1 MNLKGRYPQSPS
13 AVLTALVLGILYPQ
27 TAAAVLP
34 PDILFSVG
42 ASLWQI
48 LAMVG
53 VFVTGA
59 VMSVLPFLRGL
70 VTGEGRWRMI
80 SLCVGLALLAVI
92 GTVAFLSHGGS
103 IVAPQPTVG
112 TSTPT
117 QLGYRFFSDRF
128 VLYGKHA
135 NGTPLLIDLVINR
148 KETTPGVFTHYY
160 MSQIIDG
167 DTTAKDYVTRDA
179 STSLVLPDLFFTQFE
194 RSSTLAEPS
203 RETQTFAFV
212 IIGNQYLVKS
222 GPMDSDFVVR
232 NVPEYTELSS
242 AGVGEILVDGERI
255 PVSILHER
263 VYSTDYRPLV
273 FFEGSATLRSET
285 IQLVLWDELG
295 NFYLIDRSEVPA
307 PVPEYTSHFWAL
319 HKDVEGYIKKGYT
332 GEARMANDGNT
343 ITFYSTV
350 PAFEN
355 SEIAVTL
362 RTRFKDDY
370 DKGYVEGQ
378 IADRAGI
385 RNIYGQGYF
394 NVYGE

>member
-1 MNLKGRYPQSPS
+1 MCMT
-13 AVLTALVLGILYPQ
+13 VCALVFYPHI
-27 TAAAVLP
+27 AGAVLP

-80 SLCVGLALLAVI
+80 SLCIGLALLAVI
-92 GTVAFLSHGGS
+92 GGVAFMSRGGGTIS
-103 IVAPQPTVG
+103 PLPTVS
-112 TSTPT
+112 TSTPD

-128 VLYGKHA
+128 VLYGKH
-135 NGTPLLIDLVINR
+135 NDGTPLLIDLVINR
-148 KETTPGVFTHYY
+148 KETTPGIFTHYY
-160 MSQIIDG
+160 MSQIID
-167 DTTAKDYVTRDA
+167 DTTAAKDYANRDVA
-179 STSLVLPDLFFTQFE
+179 DSAVLPDLFFTQFE
-194 RSSTLAEPS
+194 RASTLAEPS
-203 RETQTFAFV
+203 RETQLFAFDM
-212 IIGNQYLVKS
+212 IGKHFEVKS

-242 AGVGEILVDGERI
+242 AGVGEVLVDGETI

-295 NFYLIDRSEVPA
+295 NFYLIDRSDV
-307 PVPEYTSHFWAL
+307 PVPSPSYTSHFWAL
-319 HKDVEGYIKKGYT
+319 HKDSEGYTKKAYAGD
-332 GEARMANDGNT
+332 ARMDALGDA
-343 ITFYSTV
+343 ITFYATV

-355 SEIAVTL
+355 SAVAVTL
-362 RTRFKDDY
+362 RTRFKDDH

-378 IADRAGI
+378 ISDRAGI
-385 RNIYGQGYF
+385 RKIFGQGYF
-394 NVYGE
+394 NIYGE